1 MRSSAVGP
9 DRAVDRSS
17 APPPRAA
24 NLYACHEVMGATAC
38 RPFRVIHD
46 RFRRAE
52 NRSMSA
58 VPRKRRKVRALASV
72 AKGHGDSRREPLQ
85 RPAMVV
91 WFAVQ
96 SPEPRLRLSAAFRR

>member
-38 RPFRVIHD
+38 RPFRVNM
-46 RFRRAE
+46 RKARYE
-52 NRSMSA
+52 QMLSA
-58 VPRKRRKVRALASV
+58 
-72 AKGHGDSRREPLQ
+72 
-85 RPAMVV
+85 
-91 WFAVQ
+91 
-96 SPEPRLRLSAAFRR
+96 LRLIADMAQCG

>member
-38 RPFRVIHD
+38 RPFRV
-46 RFRRAE
+46 
-52 NRSMSA
+52 NR
-58 VPRKRRKVRALASV
+58 VALA
-72 AKGHGDSRREPLQ
+72 
-85 RPAMVV
+85 M
-91 WFAVQ
+91 
-96 SPEPRLRLSAAFRR
+96 SAAFPLIPNSGAIADIAALRVRAQKPTLRTDDGRGPHGCY